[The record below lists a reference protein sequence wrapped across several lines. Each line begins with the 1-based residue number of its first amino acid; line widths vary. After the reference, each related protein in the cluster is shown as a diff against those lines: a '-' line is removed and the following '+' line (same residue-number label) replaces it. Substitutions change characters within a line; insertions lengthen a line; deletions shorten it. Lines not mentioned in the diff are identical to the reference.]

1 MYQNVVLIHYT
12 MQIDQVFVR
21 NGSLITQKSVI
32 KLARFDQILDRFDAK
47 EHQNDKNLIDLHC
60 FDTKEYQNVS
70 KRCFDTL
77 HNADRSGFCSKREFD
92 HVKERDQT
100 GAFRSCF

>member
-1 MYQNVVLIHYT
+1 
-12 MQIDQVFVR
+12 MQIIMFLS
-21 NGSLITQKSVI
+21 NTSYS
-32 KLARFDQILDRFDAK
+32 A
-47 EHQNDKNLIDLHC
+47 DKNLIDLHC